1 MQDLFLI
8 GEIAKLFDINVRT
21 LRYYDEIGLIKPE
34 YVNGETGYRYYGTKQ
49 FDRLN
54 TIKYLRALDMPISR
68 IQEFFENRDVEMMVE
83 ILGEH
88 QKEIERRRRELDL
101 ISQKIA
107 GRLAQIEDA
116 RHSRWEEVV
125 EKRLP
130 ERRIA
135 FLRKKIPVGDDL
147 EYSIREVEQKHQLNS
162 AIFLGKVGVSIAK
175 EDLRQ
180 RRFDAFSS
188 IFILL
193 ELNEKSG
200 REAGELPGGDYVTV
214 RFRGVHREA
223 GHYYRKLFGYM
234 DARGYCL
241 AGDSVEITL
250 IDSGMTNDVS
260 KYVTEIQIPYVKKNE
275 SREEKR

>member
-1 MQDLFLI
+1 
-8 GEIAKLFDINVRT
+8 
-21 LRYYDEIGLIKPE
+21 
-34 YVNGETGYRYYGTKQ
+34 
-49 FDRLN
+49 
-54 TIKYLRALDMPISR
+54 MPISR

-88 QKEIERRRRELDL
+88 QKEIERRRQELDL

-125 EKRLP
+125 EQKLP
-130 ERRIA
+130 ERQIA

-180 RRFDAFSS
+180 RKFDAFSS

-200 REAGELPGGDYVTV
+200 REAGVLPGGDYVTV

-223 GHYYRKLFGYM
+223 SHYYRKLFGYM
-234 DARGYCL
+234 DVRGYCL

-275 SREEKR
+275 SMEEKK